1 MIADLGLSF
10 IQETTVV
17 EPSHAVEDPFAV
29 AILRRQCAEAI
40 STGRLSV
47 TPRSI
52 STLAATVLSA
62 ASSSGGGT
70 FRWMAP
76 ERLVPSAYGLPTA
89 KATTQSDVYSFGMLM
104 LEVRQHGLI
113 YIS

>member
-17 EPSHAVEDPFAV
+17 EPSHALEDPFAL

-47 TPRSI
+47 TPRS
-52 STLAATVLSA
+52 LAATVLSA
-62 ASSSGGGT
+62 ASCSGGGT
-70 FRWMAP
+70 FRCMAP
-76 ERLVPSAYGLPTA
+76 ERPVPSAFELPTA
-89 KATTQSDVYSFGMLM
+89 KATIQSDVYSFGMLM
-104 LEVRQHGLI
+104 LEVCQHASI